1 MAEQTQKLKMLFFE
15 FFRYAVVGGI
25 SFLADAGTLYIS
37 REWIF
42 RAQTDAELLLCTALG
57 FLVGL
62 VLNYIL
68 SILFVFQK
76 KENRNNG
83 RDLRGFLIFALI
95 GVIGLGLTELGMYV
109 GTILLHGY
117 YLFVR
122 VLVAGLVLIWNYTG
136 RKIFVFEKK

>member
-1 MAEQTQKLKMLFFE
+1 MTERAQKLIKLFFE
-15 FFRYAVVGGI
+15 FFRYAIVGGI
-25 SFLADAGTLYIS
+25 SFLADAGTLYIF

-62 VLNYIL
+62 GVNYIL
-68 SILFVFQK
+68 SIFFVFRK
-76 KENRNNG
+76 NENRNNG
-83 RDLRGFLIFALI
+83 RDLRSILIFALI

-109 GTILLHGY
+109 GTVLLHGY

-122 VLVAGLVLIWNYTG
+122 ILVAGLVLIWNYTG

>member
-1 MAEQTQKLKMLFFE
+1 MTDRAQKLKKLFFE

-42 RAQTDAELLLCTALG
+42 RAQTDTELLLCTALG

-62 VLNYIL
+62 GVNYLL
-68 SILFVFQK
+68 SIFFVFQK
-76 KENRNNG
+76 NENRNNG
-83 RDLRGFLIFALI
+83 RDLRSFLVFAII
-95 GVIGLGLTELGMYV
+95 GVIGLGLTELGMYI
-109 GTILLHGY
+109 GTVLLHGY

-136 RKIFVFEKK
+136 RKVFVFEKT